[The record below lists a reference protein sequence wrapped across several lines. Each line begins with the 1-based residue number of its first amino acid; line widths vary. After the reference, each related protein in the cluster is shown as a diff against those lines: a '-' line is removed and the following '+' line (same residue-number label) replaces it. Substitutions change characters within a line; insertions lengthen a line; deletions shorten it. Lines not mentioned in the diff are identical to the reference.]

1 MEKGYKLKGRL
12 EIFLKERGLWDD
24 FISRL
29 NENNYTFDESFSL
42 FIINFDN
49 RNHKHAMKIMTS
61 HYWIHS
67 NDLRRA
73 AYLDFVAGYSSL
85 PYKKEPDQWDNMWED

>member
-1 MEKGYKLKGRL
+1 MEKCYKLKGRL

-29 NENNYTFDESFSL
+29 NERSLTFDECCSL
-42 FIINFDN
+42 FITNFET
-49 RNHKHAMKIMTS
+49 RYHKYAMKTMTS

-67 NDLRRA
+67 NDLRRE
-73 AYLDFVAGYSSL
+73 AYYYFVSRYSSL
-85 PYKKEPDQWDNMWED
+85 PYKKEPDQWDNMWEE

>member
-1 MEKGYKLKGRL
+1 MEKGHKLKGRL

-29 NENNYTFDESFSL
+29 NERNLTFDECCSL
-42 FIINFDN
+42 FITNFDT
-49 RNHKHAMKIMTS
+49 RYHKYAMKTMTS

-67 NDLRRA
+67 NDLRRE
-73 AYLDFVAGYSSL
+73 AYYDFVSRYSSL
-85 PYKKEPDQWDNMWED
+85 PYKKEPDQWDNMWEE